1 MTLCRCSS
9 LSVKHFLCKFVKSLL
24 TTKSGQLI
32 FCYKIRWAKVP
43 LCFGK
48 HLSQSLVGRDIPW
61 RVIFFLPPPLS
72 DAITLIEAD
81 TFLDLGMS
89 PSHYFFSAQQFVLK
103 TSLCLDATT
112 FPFSSVRMHGRF
124 RKQSSS
130 VTISLLNRWQ
140 LFLIHVYSLD
150 KAAATYT
157 VNIYNLKIAVTW
169 AEAESDVTLWQ
180 NHPNPALPLF
190 DFIA

>member
-1 MTLCRCSS
+1 VANLSFVIKYDEQKFPCALENTSVRAWLSEISHDESYLSS
-9 LSVKHFLCKFVKSLL
+9 S
-24 TTKSGQLI
+24 
-32 FCYKIRWAKVP
+32 
-43 LCFGK
+43 
-48 HLSQSLVGRDIPW
+48 
-61 RVIFFLPPPLS
+61 PLS

-81 TFLDLGMS
+81 TFLELGMS

-130 VTISLLNRWQ
+130 VTISLLNHWQ

-157 VNIYNLKIAVTW
+157 VNIYNLKMAVTW